1 MQIFLEN
8 SNVING
14 VTQVISQVS
23 IAIILLIMMI
33 GFYFLFGKV
42 VNKTPLEFLLKFE
55 GIRMGIALIMSIAV
69 LLLAVRF
76 FC

>member
-8 SNVING
+8 SNAING

-23 IAIILLIMMI
+23 IAAVLLIMMI
-33 GFYFLFGKV
+33 GFYFLLGKV
-42 VNKTPLEFLLKFE
+42 VNKAPLKFLLKFE

-69 LLLAVRF
+69 LLMVVRF